1 MWNLPLPDD
10 DTRTWYIKALGSKTK
25 NKLDKVDSKVQSVYK
40 SVLLPGGKR
49 DVIDNLLTLLPKDSM
64 NLCTSKMKELMKGLG
79 RGLYKEKDLL
89 DYRTAK
95 SKKEESRSATE
106 KKIFDKYDDVLTELG
121 KIFNYNGFISSN
133 ADFSYELSKRKQ
145 ARTCTYCGREYI
157 YTVEELSDKDEKK
170 HVARP
175 DFDHWMSHE
184 LYPMLALNYCN
195 LIPCC
200 PICNRTIKGTK
211 LMQLG
216 VHVHPYINDKEPQF
230 RFSYKLLD
238 INKPQGEV
246 IIVDDN
252 DAQEKATIEMFE
264 LRALYR
270 YHSETELD
278 DMLRIG
284 LKNGRQYVEDYLIN
298 IMKGLNVS
306 VGNAYRSM
314 FGVNLY
320 EDPSEERPLSKFK
333 RDILKELGILELFE
347 TTY

>member
-1 MWNLPLPDD
+1 
-10 DTRTWYIKALGSKTK
+10 
-25 NKLDKVDSKVQSVYK
+25 
-40 SVLLPGGKR
+40 
-49 DVIDNLLTLLPKDSM
+49 
-64 NLCTSKMKELMKGLG
+64 
-79 RGLYKEKDLL
+79 
-89 DYRTAK
+89 
-95 SKKEESRSATE
+95 
-106 KKIFDKYDDVLTELG
+106 
-121 KIFNYNGFISSN
+121 
-133 ADFSYELSKRKQ
+133 
-145 ARTCTYCGREYI
+145 
-157 YTVEELSDKDEKK
+157 
-170 HVARP
+170 
-175 DFDHWMSHE
+175 
-184 LYPMLALNYCN
+184 
-195 LIPCC
+195 
-200 PICNRTIKGTK
+200 
-211 LMQLG
+211 MQLG

-314 FGVNLY
+314 FGANLY
-320 EDPSEERPLSKFK
+320 ENPSEERPLSKFK